1 MKPYLEAL
9 NPKAVV
15 LGDSAF
21 PLTDTMITP
30 FTRPAVIG
38 NHERSLFNTSRH
50 SGARVECTEDTFGIL
65 KRRFPVLK
73 DLRYD
78 VSNSMNIVEMCC
90 VFHNMSIDMGD
101 VMPRDMFDDQENGR
115 PDQILND

>member
-1 MKPYLEAL
+1 MYQDHFMMPHHLEAL
-9 NPKAVV
+9 NPKADV
-15 LGDSAF
+15 LGDSTL

-38 NHERSLFNTSRH
+38 NNERLLFNTTRQSR
-50 SGARVECTEDTFGIL
+50 ARVECTEDTFDIL

-78 VSNSMNIVEMCC
+78 VSNSMNIVEMCS
-90 VFHNMSIDMGD
+90 VFYNMSIDMGE
-101 VMPRDMFDDQENGR
+101 VMLRDMFDD
-115 PDQILND
+115 